1 MTIEQRLDQLET
13 EIKESQKRIK
23 ELEMRLNKMFLTP
36 TDISDTN
43 TSNIKEVATEV
54 RTLFDAEDLGVSV
67 KGDVSFDATRHDAFG
82 GASDIS
88 ES

>member
-1 MTIEQRLDQLET
+1 MTIEQKLDQLET
-13 EIKESQKRIK
+13 KIKESQKRIK

-36 TDISDTN
+36 TEISDTN
-43 TSNIKEVATEV
+43 MSNIKEAATEV
-54 RTLFDAEDLGVSV
+54 RTLFNTEDLGVNVSD
-67 KGDVSFDATRHDAFG
+67 DVSFDATRHDAFG

>member
-13 EIKESQKRIK
+13 EINESQKRIK

-36 TDISDTN
+36 TEISDTN

-54 RTLFDAEDLGVSV
+54 RTLSDTEDPDVSV
-67 KGDVSFDATRHDAFG
+67 NEF
-82 GASDIS
+82 
-88 ES
+88 

>member
-36 TDISDTN
+36 TDISDAN

-54 RTLFDAEDLGVSV
+54 RTLSNTEDPDVSV
-67 KGDVSFDATRHDAFG
+67 NEF
-82 GASDIS
+82 
-88 ES
+88 